1 MYKLV
6 FASRLEAA
14 EVFQDWVC
22 EEEVLPSIR
31 KTGGYD
37 IQTLKN
43 EFPIKEKSYQEQLA
57 LKEHSHQE
65 ELGKAMQDLT
75 LKDNQLAIKDQALTL
90 KDNQLAIKDQALTLR
105 DQQLEKA
112 QKTAVQ
118 LKSFIDKVN
127 LRTKNEYI
135 YIATCKQYASQN
147 YFKIGS
153 TTRLKKRISGY
164 QTGRSMQDEYYYCY
178 IKKVHCNS
186 KIDAHIQ
193 HMLSDFREKNRE
205 IYNMHYE
212 DLEDLMD
219 LFCENFENSEEY
231 YQDWVKNKLATSL
244 AKTPVIP
251 EALKVQDEKLVI
263 TNHFDERESSV
274 NDLTKMS
281 EDEMVTVLRER
292 LDAFQGR
299 ERVSR
304 KECLEVFDKKRSWF
318 DLLKKHF
325 GWKNS
330 KARLDGYNFSVTY

>member
-1 MYKLV
+1 
-6 FASRLEAA
+6 
-14 EVFQDWVC
+14 
-22 EEEVLPSIR
+22 
-31 KTGGYD
+31 
-37 IQTLKN
+37 
-43 EFPIKEKSYQEQLA
+43 
-57 LKEHSHQE
+57 
-65 ELGKAMQDLT
+65 MQDLT

-105 DQQLEKA
+105 DQQLEKT

-127 LRTKNEYI
+127 LRAKNEYI

-153 TTRLKKRISGY
+153 TTRLKKRISGC
-164 QTGRSMQDEYYYCY
+164 QTGRSTQDEYYYCY
-178 IKKVHCNS
+178 IKKVHCSS

-274 NDLTKMS
+274 IDLTKMS

-304 KECLEVFDKKRSWF
+304 KECLEVFDKKRS
-318 DLLKKHF
+318 
-325 GWKNS
+325 
-330 KARLDGYNFSVTY
+330 